1 MSNESKPTLDAIYA
15 AWRAVGADVAGLDW
29 AKFVGHIAAQAPAE
43 GDATLTE
50 EQIDRFI
57 PERIGVRNWGKP
69 EQADLFNR
77 GQVRDAIRTAIGMA
91 EDGDIILF
99 AGKGHE
105 DYQLIEGKKVHFVER
120 EIIQEICREKQ

>member
-1 MSNESKPTLDAIYA
+1 MFGS
-15 AWRAVGADVAGLDW
+15 VGGR
-29 AKFVGHIAAQAPAE
+29 
-43 GDATLTE
+43 T
-50 EQIDRFI
+50 
-57 PERIGVRNWGKP
+57 
-69 EQADLFNR
+69 
-77 GQVRDAIRTAIGMA
+77 QVRRRELAEAAGAFADYSIITSDNPDFEPPEDVIKEIASHMPEGAPYTCITDRRNAIRAAIGMA

>member
-1 MSNESKPTLDAIYA
+1 MLLKTLPPT
-15 AWRAVGADVAGLDW
+15 WPEGAPYTC
-29 AKFVGHIAAQAPAE
+29 I
-43 GDATLTE
+43 T
-50 EQIDRFI
+50 DR
-57 PERIGVRNWGKP
+57 
-69 EQADLFNR
+69 
-77 GQVRDAIRTAIGMA
+77 RDAIRAAIGMA

>member
-1 MSNESKPTLDAIYA
+1 MASFP
-15 AWRAVGADVAGLDW
+15 GL
-29 AKFVGHIAAQAPAE
+29 
-43 GDATLTE
+43 
-50 EQIDRFI
+50 
-57 PERIGVRNWGKP
+57 RN
-69 EQADLFNR
+69 LFSLSYR
-77 GQVRDAIRTAIGMA
+77 RDAIRAAIGMA